1 MHALPQ
7 STTGRAHARVEPH
20 ARKHARKS
28 THTRAHTRPSRAD
41 AHTLLRRRAAAERR
55 AMRVAN
61 VLAFKQKPDPE
72 KVKGL
77 DTSLKRYPLCPLR
90 TP

>member
-1 MHALPQ
+1 
-7 STTGRAHARVEPH
+7 
-20 ARKHARKS
+20 
-28 THTRAHTRPSRAD
+28 
-41 AHTLLRRRAAAERR
+41 
-55 AMRVAN
+55 MRVAN